1 MEKATATKSGKSK
14 TSQDTKIKQAYMEYV
29 LENGTPP
36 ASIFKFVKELKI
48 KEEVFYEHYNSFENV
63 EKDIW
68 AGMLHQ
74 TVESIQ
80 SEEVYDQY
88 SAREKLLAFYYTLIE
103 VMKSN
108 RSYILQVTPQSRK
121 PEMQPYYLESF
132 KKGFDEFIAEVLLEA
147 QETEEV
153 KTRPYISDRYK
164 DGIWIQMLFVL
175 KFWIKDDS
183 KGFEKTDAA
192 IEKAVNLS
200 FDLMGRGP
208 LDAML
213 DFAKFLYQN
222 K

>member
-121 PEMQPYYLESF
+121 PEIQPYYLESF

-183 KGFEKTDAA
+183 KSFEKTDAA

>member
-121 PEMQPYYLESF
+121 PEIQPYYLESF

>member
-1 MEKATATKSGKSK
+1 MEKETATKKAKSK
-14 TSQDTKIKQAYMEYV
+14 TSQGDKIKQAYMEYV
-29 LENGTPP
+29 LENGSRP
-36 ASIFKFVKELKI
+36 ASIFKFVKDLKI
-48 KEEVFYEHYNSFENV
+48 KEDAFYEHYNSFENV

-74 TVESIQ
+74 TVEAIQ
-80 SEEVYDQY
+80 AEEVYDAY

-108 RSYILQVTPQSRK
+108 RSYILETIPKGRK
-121 PEMQPYYLESF
+121 PEMLPYFLEDF
-132 KKGFDEFIAEVLLEA
+132 KKAFDEFIADVLLEA

-153 KTRPYISDRYK
+153 KTRPYISNRYK
-164 DGIWIQMLFVL
+164 DGIWIQVLFVL
-175 KFWIKDDS
+175 RFWIKDDS

-208 LDAML
+208 LDAMV

>member
-14 TSQDTKIKQAYMEYV
+14 TSQGAKIKQAYMEYV

-48 KEEVFYEHYNSFENV
+48 KEEAFYEHYNSFENV

-80 SEEVYDQY
+80 AEEVYDQY

-121 PEMQPYYLESF
+121 PEIQPYYLESF
-132 KKGFDEFIAEVLLEA
+132 KKGFDEFVAEVLLEA

-183 KGFEKTDAA
+183 RGFEKTDAA

>member
-1 MEKATATKSGKSK
+1 MEKATAAKSGKSK
-14 TSQDTKIKQAYMEYV
+14 TSQEDKIRQGYIAYV
-29 LENGTPP
+29 LENGTQP
-36 ASIFKFVKELKI
+36 ASIFKFVKEIKI
-48 KEEVFYEHYNSFENV
+48 KEEIFYEHFNSFENV

-68 AGMLHQ
+68 LGMLHQ
-74 TVESIQ
+74 TIEAIQ
-80 SEEVYDQY
+80 AEEVYDQY

-103 VMKSN
+103 VMKAN
-108 RSYILQVTPQSRK
+108 RSYILQTIPQSRK
-121 PEMQPYYLESF
+121 PEMMPVYLESF
-132 KKGFDEFIAEVLLEA
+132 KKAFDEFIAEVLLEA

-153 KTRPYISDRYK
+153 KARPYISDRYK
-164 DGIWIQMLFVL
+164 DGIWIQLLFVL
-175 KFWIKDDS
+175 KFWVKDDS